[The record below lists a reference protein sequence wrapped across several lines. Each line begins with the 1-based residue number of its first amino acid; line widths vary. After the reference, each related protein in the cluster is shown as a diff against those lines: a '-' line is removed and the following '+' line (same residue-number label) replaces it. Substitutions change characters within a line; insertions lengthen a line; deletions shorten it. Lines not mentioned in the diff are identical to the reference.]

1 MGKPD
6 EQPGYKHAVPSM
18 PEPFVEST
26 AAVMRELRE
35 ENARLKADIAEWETS
50 FNLYTSAVA
59 RGDKLWQDNHPY
71 GHPHVL
77 PDTGKLV
84 EWLLELVAKA
94 EEAVKHGPGKGNP
107 GAGAAGSAAAR
118 DARRPEG
125 TEPGAG

>member
-6 EQPGYKHAVPSM
+6 DGYKHAVPAA
-18 PEPFVEST
+18 FQEST
-26 AAVMRELRE
+26 TAVLRELQE
-35 ENARLKADIAEWETS
+35 ENARLKADILEWEMS
-50 FNLYTSAVA
+50 FSLYTSAVA

-94 EEAVKHGPGKGNP
+94 EEAVNNGPGKGNP
-107 GAGAAGSAAAR
+107 GAGGAGPAASR
-118 DARRPEG
+118 DTRRPEG
-125 TEPGAG
+125 AAGDAG